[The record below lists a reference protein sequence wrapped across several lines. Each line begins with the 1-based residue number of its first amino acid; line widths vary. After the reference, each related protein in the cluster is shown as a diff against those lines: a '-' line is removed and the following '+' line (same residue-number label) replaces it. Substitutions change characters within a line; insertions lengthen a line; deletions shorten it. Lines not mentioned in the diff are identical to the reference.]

1 MNDLRH
7 QNCTKLNNLEILSV
21 KRSARSMGL
30 GTKLTRK
37 GEEKAMPRGCWCGKV
52 FESNNYSAKIFTKI
66 GWTETGRLRYE
77 DLVSDEGR

>member
-21 KRSARSMGL
+21 KRSAR
-30 GTKLTRK
+30 RK